1 MAHGV
6 YFTCTLN
13 INV

>member
-6 YFTCTLN
+6 VRYHF
-13 INV
+13 

>member
-6 YFTCTLN
+6 YYYESS
-13 INV
+13 

>member
-6 YFTCTLN
+6 
-13 INV
+13 IVMA

>member
-6 YFTCTLN
+6 
-13 INV
+13 V

>member
-6 YFTCTLN
+6 VFNTE
-13 INV
+13 

>member
-6 YFTCTLN
+6 IVT
-13 INV
+13 